1 MPPVIQ
7 PAPPTGVERRLQS
20 AAASVLLCSR
30 LPAVAT
36 HAQALTVGD
45 IVSLATFG
53 NAFDV
58 VSMCFPLVGTD
69 AATFLAL
76 PRITGQHGQPPGS
89 MLLVAVSTLVSI
101 GAVIGAAL
109 PYSWWPKALDA

>member
-1 MPPVIQ
+1 
-7 PAPPTGVERRLQS
+7 
-20 AAASVLLCSR
+20 
-30 LPAVAT
+30 VAT
-36 HAQALTVGD
+36 HAQALAVRH

-53 NAFDV
+53 NAFDMV
-58 VSMCFPLVGTD
+58 GVCFPLVGTD
-69 AATFLAL
+69 AATFLTL

-101 GAVIGAAL
+101 GTVIGAAL